1 MKLFGSRSVP
11 TLATLLYLSYAKFL
25 CTINIIASLQL
36 ASLRNAYVEGS
47 MIKGNTVT
55 MVCGLDGSLTYGH
68 YPHIFLLFA
77 ALMFLV
83 LFWIPYTLL
92 LFSMQWLRKIDRYPP
107 LRWIA
112 KYKPVY
118 DAYFGPLRDK
128 HHYWFGVLTH
138 SSSCTACHFFTYFE
152 H

>member
-1 MKLFGSRSVP
+1 MLHQRIECILENLATICLPNIYSKPVLHWSTILIKSLKLFGSRSVP

-55 MVCGLDGSLTYGH
+55 MVCGLDDSLTYGH

-83 LFWIPYTLL
+83 LFWIPCTLL
-92 LFSMQWLRKIDRYPP
+92 
-107 LRWIA
+107 
-112 KYKPVY
+112 
-118 DAYFGPLRDK
+118 
-128 HHYWFGVLTH
+128 
-138 SSSCTACHFFTYFE
+138 
-152 H
+152 